1 MLIVV
6 EDVVYYSRYWYMGF
20 NSFSFWGL
28 VYNWNL
34 MYDCDVI
41 CFLLC
46 FIVCDFMIYMV
57 GICMNLNNG
66 MFNF

>member
-1 MLIVV
+1 
-6 EDVVYYSRYWYMGF
+6 MGF

-41 CFLLC
+41 CFSLC

>member
-1 MLIVV
+1 
-6 EDVVYYSRYWYMGF
+6 MGF